1 MIEAFAKIV
10 QVHPLRGTRHSLRGK
25 DVSQLV
31 RGFRRNDSGFTLTE
45 LLIVIVILG
54 VLAGI
59 VVFAVGGITD
69 RGEMSACKAATK
81 TAEVA
86 VETYRANNS
95 GHVPGS
101 LDVLVTAGYLKE
113 VPTGTKY
120 TISYDQKGP
129 DNTIDTADDGVVT
142 GKLTDGTAC

>member
-69 RGEMSACKAATK
+69 RGEMSACKAATGARDSSAASRHAHCPSRS
-81 TAEVA
+81 TSPC
-86 VETYRANNS
+86 R
-95 GHVPGS
+95 
-101 LDVLVTAGYLKE
+101 
-113 VPTGTKY
+113 
-120 TISYDQKGP
+120 
-129 DNTIDTADDGVVT
+129 
-142 GKLTDGTAC
+142 

>member
-1 MIEAFAKIV
+1 V
-10 QVHPLRGTRHSLRGK
+10 TQRLR
-25 DVSQLV
+25 V
-31 RGFRRNDSGFTLTE
+31 FRRNDSGFTLVE

-81 TAEVA
+81 TTEVA

-95 GHVPGS
+95 GHVPTT
-101 LDVLVTAGYLKE
+101 LDVLVSAGYLKE
-113 VPTGTKY
+113 LPSNAGTKY
-120 TISYDQKGP
+120 TVSYDQKGP
-129 DNTIDTADDGVVT
+129 DNTVDTADDGVVT

>member
-1 MIEAFAKIV
+1 MT
-10 QVHPLRGTRHSLRGK
+10 QRLR
-25 DVSQLV
+25 V
-31 RGFRRNDSGFTLTE
+31 FRRNDSGFTLVE

-81 TAEVA
+81 TTEVA

-95 GHVPGS
+95 GKPPADLG
-101 LDVLVTAGYLKE
+101 VLVTAGYLKE
-113 VPTGTKY
+113 LPSNSGTKY
-120 TISYDQKGP
+120 TVTLSKGP
-129 DNTIDTADDGVVT
+129 DGIAGTADDDGVVT
-142 GKLTDGTAC
+142 GVLLDGTNCV

>member
-1 MIEAFAKIV
+1 
-10 QVHPLRGTRHSLRGK
+10 
-25 DVSQLV
+25 VSQRV
-31 RGFRRNDSGFTLTE
+31 RAFGRDDIGFTLVE

-59 VVFAVGGITD
+59 VVFAVGGIND

-81 TAEVA
+81 TTEVA

-95 GHVPGS
+95 GHVPAT
-101 LDVLVTAGYLKE
+101 LDVLVSAGYLKE
-113 VPTGTKY
+113 LPSNAGTKY
-120 TISYDQKGP
+120 TVSYDQKGP
-129 DNTIDTADDGVVT
+129 DNTVDTADDGVVT

>member
-1 MIEAFAKIV
+1 MT
-10 QVHPLRGTRHSLRGK
+10 QH
-25 DVSQLV
+25 V
-31 RGFRRNDSGFTLTE
+31 RAFRRNDSGFTLVE

-81 TAEVA
+81 TTEVA

-95 GHVPGS
+95 GHVPAD
-101 LDVLVTAGYLKE
+101 LPTLVTAGYLKE
-113 VPTGTKY
+113 VPSNAGTKY
-120 TISYDQKGP
+120 TITYDQKGP
-129 DNTIDTADDGVVT
+129 DNTIDTVDDGVVT
-142 GKLTDGTAC
+142 GKLTDGTTC